1 MCDVLPDESGIVLT
15 SRELDKKYNTQM
27 INNQNVPKLRFKE
40 FSGEWKEKKLG
51 EVVEIIGGGT
61 PETSKEEYWNG
72 NIQWFTPTEIK
83 SDYVTKSLR
92 TISELGLKKSSAKI
106 LPIGAIL
113 LTTRATIG
121 EVAIAL
127 NECATNQGFQSLVV
141 KNNNNNIFI
150 FNWIKAHKYEL
161 TSKANGST
169 FPEISKSEIEKIT
182 IQLPSSI
189 EEQTKIATFLTAID
203 TKIEQLTKK
212 QTLLKQYKKGVMQK
226 LFSQELRF
234 KADDGSEFSDWE
246 EKKLGEIATFTKG
259 KGISKADIT
268 QDGSIECV
276 TYGELYTTYSE
287 AIRDIKSKTNLGA
300 NQLVLSEYNDVLIPA
315 SGETQIDIATA
326 SCILKSNVALG
337 GDLNIIKSKMNGVFL
352 SYYLNNDKKNDI
364 AKLAQGVS
372 VVHLYA
378 TQLKTLQLI
387 LPSLDEQIKIA
398 DFILSIDAKINLVI
412 KQLDATKQFKKALL
426 QQMFV

>member
-1 MCDVLPDESGIVLT
+1 
-15 SRELDKKYNTQM
+15 M

-40 FSGEWKEKKLG
+40 FSGEWEEKKLG

-150 FNWIKAHKYEL
+150 FNWIKTHKYEL

-182 IQLPSSI
+182 IQLPSSL
-189 EEQTKIATFLTAID
+189 EEQTKIANFLTAID
-203 TKIEQLTKK
+203 TKIDQLTKK

-226 LFSQELRF
+226 LFSQKLRF
-234 KADDGSEFSDWE
+234 KADDGSEFSEWE
-246 EKKLGEIATFTKG
+246 EKKIADVLKIGSGKDYKHLQSGDIPVFGTGGYMASVNEYLYDGESVCIGRKG
-259 KGISKADIT
+259 TIDKPMYFNGKFWTVDTLFYTHSFK
-268 QDGSIECV
+268 QSIPKFI
-276 TYGELYTTYSE
+276 YAIFLQINWKQYSE
-287 AIRDIKSKTNLGA
+287 A
-300 NQLVLSEYNDVLIPA
+300 
-315 SGETQIDIATA
+315 SG
-326 SCILKSNVALG
+326 V
-337 GDLNIIKSKMNGVFL
+337 
-352 SYYLNNDKKNDI
+352 
-364 AKLAQGVS
+364 
-372 VVHLYA
+372 
-378 TQLKTLQLI
+378 
-387 LPSLDEQIKIA
+387 PSLSKSTIENIQITIPSSLEEQTKIA
-398 DFILSIDAKINLVI
+398 NFLTAIDTKIDLAT